1 MWKIPLACLLIF
13 LHTPNPLSDVSLILW
28 NLGVGKF
35 QVVTRCFSH
44 PGMARVFFFLIR
56 IFFLMSNWLLL
67 LPPALP
73 LLLLRLHRL
82 LHLLEA
88 GKIFLN
94 FQIFKKQHFV
104 SRTYFYS
111 SPRRRRLWPRRPHQ
125 GAHSV
130 RAAPAEGGRETVCNI
145 AKIIRKTWYCPKKV
159 FASTMWKNL

>member
-13 LHTPNPLSDVSLILW
+13 LHTPNPLSDFSLILW

-88 GKIFLN
+88 GKIFL
-94 FQIFKKQHFV
+94 FFK
-104 SRTYFYS
+104 YS
-111 SPRRRRLWPRRPHQ
+111 SSTSFPAHTFTPPPGVADFGLAGLTRAHTPFGPHPPRVAGKLFATLRKLFEKH
-125 GAHSV
+125 G
-130 RAAPAEGGRETVCNI
+130 I
-145 AKIIRKTWYCPKKV
+145 AKKKV